1 MLQGRR
7 SSDLS
12 LKERIIRSPG
22 TLSLPL
28 VSCGNRS
35 DKLKQWSS
43 KRMAK
48 AVQKQHLTLRRA
60 FDIPKST
67 LHDPRFTQKY
77 LTDLEEE
84 ELESFLCGFASV
96 GYAWSR
102 QQVMELVIN
111 RRWSCHMGGGSHLNG
126 GILT

>member
-1 MLQGRR
+1 MWILLVGIMLQGR

-28 VSCGNRS
+28 ASCGNRS

-48 AVQKQHLTLRRA
+48 A
-60 FDIPKST
+60 I
-67 LHDPRFTQKY
+67 
-77 LTDLEEE
+77 
-84 ELESFLCGFASV
+84 
-96 GYAWSR
+96 
-102 QQVMELVIN
+102 
-111 RRWSCHMGGGSHLNG
+111 
-126 GILT
+126 